1 MTGTVSCE
9 KFGDH
14 LIFILNGYVEKECAD
29 LILKHYQVEK
39 ANGVHFFIFDFSQ
52 VTLINSLALGVF
64 LDLVS
69 DTIGDE
75 DINFYFCAIPKSCY
89 YGMSAVGLTNCAT
102 EFDSLDQ
109 AKKELE
115 LT

>member
-9 KFGDH
+9 KYGDH
-14 LIFILNGYVEKECAD
+14 LIFILSGYVEKECAG
-29 LILKHYQVEK
+29 LVLKHYQAERI
-39 ANGVHFFIFDFSQ
+39 NGVNFFIFDFSQ
-52 VTLINSLALGVF
+52 VTLINSQALGIF
-64 LDLVS
+64 LDIVS
-69 DTIGDE
+69 DSIGYE
-75 DINFYFCAIPKSCY
+75 DINFYFCAIPQSCY
-89 YGMSAVGLTNCAT
+89 YGMMAVGLINCAT